1 MRNKFLIGALIATG
15 LTISAENNP
24 VLMTIN
30 GEDVRLSEFEYMYH
44 KNNKQQLEKE
54 SLDKYVDR
62 FVVYKLKV
70 AEAKAE
76 GLDTLASFVT
86 EYNGYKRE
94 LMRPYLENNT
104 HALPYAKEAYER
116 MKKNM
121 EIQHITMY
129 PGAENK
135 VKMDSI
141 YNCLK
146 NGEDFETL
154 AAKYSIAKAATI
166 NLSVGQAPYPVENAA
181 YTTPIGE
188 FSNVVESQNGLH
200 IVKVLGEHATKGTYQ
215 IAYIL
220 KSYPHNS
227 DENVKDSIN
236 AKADSIYNALQSG
249 ADFAKLAKLESDDKR
264 TGNAGGELGW
274 YGIDQLI
281 PVFND
286 AMLNTPVGAV
296 AEPVKNDYGIFII
309 KVLAHKPLASYA
321 ELEKQLLS
329 QVNRDERAQ
338 IIESKKIN
346 TLKQEYNYQL
356 HSNFERDVKSM
367 LAKNGYDS
375 TFVADFEK
383 SNMNVFTYKGGTV
396 KASALMKHLS
406 KRLVLDAER
415 GYGYINNAIE
425 SVAKK
430 TLFTYEKEDLV
441 NKYPE
446 YANLLTEYR
455 DGILMFEIN
464 NRNVWEKATKDQEGL
479 EKYFTKN
486 RKKYSTWTS
495 PKFKGLIVYS
505 VNDSVENAVKEYA
518 KTLGGDTLATSLH
531 KKFRKKI
538 RIEKHLT
545 SKEDNNAVVNE
556 LVFNGEKAPRDP
568 KYPTFFML
576 EGKVINQPEEAADVK
591 GVVTADYQ
599 QQLEKEWVKKLK
611 SKHKVKINKNVLKL
625 VKE

>member
-15 LTISAENNP
+15 LTMSADNNP

-30 GEDVRLSEFEYMYH
+30 GEDVKLSEFEYMYH

-76 GLDTLASFVT
+76 GLDTLASFVK

-94 LMRPYLENNT
+94 LMRPYLENNA

-146 NGEDFETL
+146 NGDDFETL
-154 AAKYSIAKAATI
+154 AAKYSNAKAGTI

-200 IVKVLGEHATKGTYQ
+200 IVKVVGEHATKGTYQ
-215 IAYIL
+215 LAYIL
-220 KSYPHNS
+220 KSYPHLGG
-227 DENVKDSIN
+227 ETVKDSIN

-249 ADFAKLAKLESDDKR
+249 ADFAKLAKVESDDKR
-264 TGNAGGELGW
+264 TGNAGGEIGW

-281 PVFND
+281 PIFND
-286 AMLNTPVGAV
+286 AMLNTPVGTV
-296 AEPVKNDYGIFII
+296 AAPISTEHGVFII
-309 KVLAHKPLASYA
+309 KVLAHKPLASYE

-329 QVNRDERAQ
+329 QINRDERAQ
-338 IIESKKIN
+338 IIETMKIN
-346 TLKQEYNYQL
+346 SLKQEYNYQID
-356 HSNFERDVKSM
+356 SNFERDVKSM

-383 SNMNVFTYKGGTV
+383 SNINVFTYKGGTV
-396 KASALMKHLS
+396 RTSALMKHLS
-406 KRLVLDAER
+406 KRIVLDAER

-430 TLFTYEKEDLV
+430 TLLAYEKEDLV

-464 NRNVWEKATKDQEGL
+464 NRNVWEKATKDQKGL
-479 EKYFTKN
+479 DKYFAKN
-486 RKKYSTWTS
+486 KKKYSTWKA

-545 SKEDNNAVVNE
+545 AQEDNNAVVNE
-556 LVFNGEKAPRDP
+556 LVFGGEKAPRDS

-576 EGKVINQPEEAADVK
+576 KGKVINQPEEAADVK
-591 GVVTADYQ
+591 GQVTSDYQ
-599 QQLEKEWVKKLK
+599 KQLEKEWVKKLK
-611 SKHKVKINKNVLKL
+611 SKYKVKINKNVLKL